1 MRPILVFVLL
11 LTCASAQKLVFKS
24 SDTNINC
31 TASGKFDYF
40 YHHYE
45 NSCAKLDI
53 VTCEGKAVSL
63 WGESK
68 HRWTCR
74 FNEVEG
80 YIADTFVGEDHK
92 TLRVTMTPR
101 SNPHPVIYILMNFL
115 SCIILLLLFSVQP
128 KFMAGYMIGSWSL
141 RDDSPNW
148 VERTTYT

>member
-1 MRPILVFVLL
+1 MRPILIFALL
-11 LTCASAQKLVFKS
+11 LTGTSAQTLVFKS
-24 SDTNINC
+24 SDTNVNC
-31 TASGKFDYF
+31 TASGKFDSF
-40 YHHYE
+40 YRHYE
-45 NSCAKLDI
+45 NSCAKLDV
-53 VTCEGKAVSL
+53 VTCEGKVVSL
-63 WGESK
+63 WGEPK

-74 FNEVEG
+74 FIEVEG
-80 YIADTFVGEDHK
+80 YITDTFVEKDNK

-115 SCIILLLLFSVQP
+115 SCIILLLLFSAQP